1 MLNYKKSQLTAF
13 AKGCAWGANQM
24 LNGICMAGEIAKNP
38 IGRSL
43 PYDEGLL
50 LEVSKRFAKHCKDG
64 MAFDVDNSEVQD
76 FQNII
81 ELIIGCC
88 EENNW
93 FID

>member
-1 MLNYKKSQLTAF
+1 MANYKKSQLTAF
-13 AKGCAWGANQM
+13 AKNCAWGANQM
-24 LNGICMAGEIAKNP
+24 LNGVCMAGEIAKHP

-43 PYDEGLL
+43 PYDEELL
-50 LEVSKRFAKHCKDG
+50 LEISKRFAKHCKDE

-93 FID
+93 FDD